1 MTRYEPE
8 VSRGGRSK
16 QWKVH
21 IQRKWCN
28 PTQHLGGGQRVNV
41 ATIQGFSG
49 AGIMTGSQ
57 TQVMKGLQC
66 RARDGQYYPEG
77 VDKSWRALYA
87 KGLLNQILTLKR

>member
-1 MTRYEPE
+1 MSQKSAEGDVPSSGKVIY
-8 VSRGGRSK
+8 RGSG
-16 QWKVH
+16 V
-21 IQRKWCN
+21 
-28 PTQHLGGGQRVNV
+28 TQHLGGGQIVNV

-57 TQVMKGLQC
+57 IQVMKGLQC

-87 KGLLNQILTLKR
+87 KELLNQILTLKR